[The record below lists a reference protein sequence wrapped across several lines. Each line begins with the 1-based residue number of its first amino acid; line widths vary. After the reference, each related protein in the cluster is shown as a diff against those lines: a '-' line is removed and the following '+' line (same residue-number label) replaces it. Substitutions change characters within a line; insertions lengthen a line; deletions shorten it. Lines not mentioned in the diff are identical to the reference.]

1 MSAKTK
7 FLIRTLE
14 KSKQKGASG

>member
-7 FLIRTLE
+7 FFISTLE